1 MPRLGACALHI
12 ANACQGALAGGQLFS
27 VFGFG
32 FSAFAQTEAFAVHF
46 ENVNVVREPVED
58 RAGQALCSEGFGPF
72 VEWQVGCDDDR
83 AALLTCGSSCLCS
96 TA

>member
-1 MPRLGACALHI
+1 LC
-12 ANACQGALAGGQLFS
+12 S

-46 ENVNVVREPVED
+46 ENVDVVREPVKD
-58 RAGQALCSEGFGPF
+58 RASQALCSEGFCPF

-83 AALLTCGSSCLCS
+83 AALVAVADHFEQTISEASNSKELN
-96 TA
+96 